1 MENIFNNINL
11 SFNNSSKKANEYSLF
26 SFPKNAPK
34 TK

>member
-11 SFNNSSKKANEYSLF
+11 SFSNSSKKPNEYSLF
-26 SFPKNAPK
+26 SFPKDAPK

>member
-11 SFNNSSKKANEYSLF
+11 SFSNSPKKDNEHPLF
-26 SFPKNAPK
+26 PIPKDAPK